1 MATAD
6 GNPSYQG
13 RKPIHETL
21 HDDTGDASL
30 SETVIDAVAAAEG
43 VEPTNADFELYRA
56 VDLEALDALFERRSR
71 DGRWRFEFTIDGLLV
86 TIAGDGRVTVW
97 GRE

>member
-6 GNPSYQG
+6 GNPPYSGQNQLY
-13 RKPIHETL
+13 ETL
-21 HDDTGDASL
+21 HDAGGASL

-43 VEPTNADFELYRA
+43 VDPTDADFELYEA

-86 TIAGDGRVTVW
+86 AVAGDGRVTVW
-97 GRE
+97 ERE

>member
-6 GNPSYQG
+6 GNTLRSGQT
-13 RKPIHETL
+13 PIHETF
-21 HDDTGDASL
+21 HDTAGDASL

-43 VEPTNADFELYRA
+43 VDPTDADFELYEA

-86 TIAGDGRVTVW
+86 TVDGDGRIAVW
-97 GRE
+97 ERE